1 MSFLSAIFGGKA
13 AAKPAEPYWQRNSEL
28 KYGRLLQMYG
38 KADRLKGRGGVFI
51 TWNVGVKGL
60 WVYCGHCPD
69 MAMAVRELCDSPE
82 TREYEAR
89 SALFF
94 TWSPIKPELRN
105 GVVKHLR
112 TTLPFALDDPDLDR
126 VFGFSPKQIDAARA
140 VPVLPPG

>member
-1 MSFLSAIFGGKA
+1 MSFLSAIFGGLA
-13 AAKPAEPYWQRNSEL
+13 PAKPAEPYWQRNNDL
-28 KYGRLLQMYG
+28 KYGRLLQIYR

-51 TWNVGVKGL
+51 VWNTGIKGR
-60 WVYCGHCPD
+60 WVYCGHCTD

-82 TREYEAR
+82 TQEYEAR

-94 TWSPIKPELRN
+94 TWSPIKPKLRD

-112 TTLPFALDDPDLDR
+112 ATLTFVVDDPDLDQ
-126 VFGFSPKQIDAARA
+126 VFGFSSKQIEAAKA